1 MGLQEQIQILVDEA
15 PQDGKT
21 PQAMQA
27 IGPVL
32 AQVAHNL
39 NHLEYYILQ
48 NLGQNWQITTL
59 RHQSQPDL
67 EKTVVYAYANLKD
80 ATHSCSDPHLIAVP
94 KPVILLLFQLL
105 AMQPVDSLIFLDH
118 PKGQESGYEVQRQA
132 IQQLVQDSLRQF
144 VEVPPDIA

>member
-1 MGLQEQIQILVDEA
+1 MSLQDQIQALVNEA
-15 PQDGKT
+15 PQDGQT

-32 AQVAHNL
+32 AQIAQNL
-39 NHLEYYILQ
+39 SHLDYYILQ

-59 RHQSQPDL
+59 RHQKQPDL

-94 KPVILLLFQLL
+94 KPVVQLLFQLL
-105 AMQPVDSLIFLDH
+105 AMKPVDSLIFFDH
-118 PKGQESGYEVQRQA
+118 PKGQDSGFEVSRQA
-132 IQQLVQDSLRQF
+132 LQQLVQESLRRL
-144 VEVPPDIA
+144 VDVPSDIA

>member
-1 MGLQEQIQILVDEA
+1 MSLQDQIQALVREA

-21 PQAMQA
+21 PQAMQV

-48 NLGQNWQITTL
+48 NLGENWQITTL
-59 RHQSQPDL
+59 RHQTKPEL

-94 KPVILLLFQLL
+94 RPVVSLLFQLL
-105 AMQPVDSLIFLDH
+105 AMKPVDSLIFFDN
-118 PKGQESGYEVQRQA
+118 PKGQDEGFEVPRPA
-132 IQQLVQDSLRQF
+132 IQQLVQESLRQL
-144 VEVPPDIA
+144 VEPPTEIA

>member
-1 MGLQEQIQILVDEA
+1 MSLQDQIQTLIHEA
-15 PQDGKT
+15 PQDGQT
-21 PQAMQA
+21 PQAMEA

-32 AQVAHNL
+32 AQVAHHL

-59 RHQSQPDL
+59 HHQNQPNL

-105 AMQPVDSLIFLDH
+105 AMKPVDSLIFFDH
-118 PKGQESGYEVQRQA
+118 PKGQDSGFEVSREAMQE
-132 IQQLVQDSLRQF
+132 LVQESLRQF
-144 VEVPPDIA
+144 VEVPSDFA

>member
-1 MGLQEQIQILVDEA
+1 MSLQEQIQALVDEA

-32 AQVAHNL
+32 AQVAHPL
-39 NHLEYYILQ
+39 SHLEYYILQ
-48 NLGQNWQITTL
+48 NLRQNWQLTTL

-80 ATHSCSDPHLIAVP
+80 ATHSCSDPNLIAVP

-105 AMQPVDSLIFLDH
+105 AMKPVDSLIFLDY
-118 PKGQESGYEVQRQA
+118 PQGQGSGYEVQRQA
-132 IQQLVQDSLRQF
+132 MQHLVQDSLRQF

>member
-1 MGLQEQIQILVDEA
+1 MSLQEQIQALVNEA

-59 RHQSQPDL
+59 RHQSKPDL

-80 ATHSCSDPHLIAVP
+80 ATHSCSDPNLIAIP
-94 KPVILLLFQLL
+94 KPVIALLFQLL
-105 AMQPVDSLIFLDH
+105 AMKPVDSLIFFDQ
-118 PKGQESGYEVQRQA
+118 PKGQDAGYEVPREA
-132 IQQLVQDSLRQF
+132 IQQLVQESLRQH
-144 VEVPPDIA
+144 VEIPQDIA

>member
-1 MGLQEQIQILVDEA
+1 MSLQDQIQTLINEA

-21 PQAMQA
+21 PQAMEA

-59 RHQSQPDL
+59 RHQSKPEL

-94 KPVILLLFQLL
+94 KPVVLLLFQLL
-105 AMQPVDSLIFLDH
+105 AMKPVDSLIFFDT
-118 PKGQESGYEVQRQA
+118 PKAQNAGYEVQRQA
-132 IQQLVQDSLRQF
+132 IQQLVQEGLRQF
-144 VEVPPDIA
+144 VEAPPDIV